1 MGRRR
6 RVKEWPSREVAVHP
20 ATAAGQTSGRGGG
33 REQSVPTWPLS
44 LRRHDRFPCFES
56 DIENEPVRIANL
68 ENMELHPSILI
79 DPQNSPVGVGLE
91 LPWVSRLQYQT
102 QEFRSTNSK

>member
-56 DIENEPVRIANL
+56 DIESELVRIANSEEYGAPPL
-68 ENMELHPSILI
+68 DI
-79 DPQNSPVGVGLE
+79 D
-91 LPWVSRLQYQT
+91 
-102 QEFRSTNSK
+102 RSTK